1 MKAKR
6 KKPVYNRKPGRAIK
20 KSRVPFAK
28 LEKMATA
35 LVQPVCEAAGVELV
49 LAEFRREST
58 GRILRLYIDRPG
70 GITLDDCAHI
80 SRQVTDLLD
89 VNMEGIGPYNLEV
102 SSPGVNR
109 PLVNKDDYRRFAGHA
124 VRISLHEPVNGQKKI
139 KGTLSVATDEM
150 VQITTET
157 GTVSFDFSQI
167 ASARLAEQ
175 TTG

>member
-70 GITLDDCAHI
+70 GVTLDDCAHI

-89 VNMEGIGPYNLEV
+89 VSLEGIGPYSLEV
-102 SSPGVNR
+102 SSPGINR
-109 PLVNKDDYRRFAGHA
+109 PLVNRGDYRRFTGHTA
-124 VRISLHEPVNGQKKI
+124 RICLREPVNGRKRF
-139 KGTLSVATDEM
+139 KGILSAATDEM
-150 VQITTET
+150 VQIKTET

-167 ASARLAEQ
+167 ASARLAES
-175 TTG
+175 